1 MNRSL
6 APNAIVLVILLVLLL
21 LSSLGLVASTH
32 QVRDGYA
39 RLQSL
44 ELQRWQLQEQYTRLL
59 LEMKT
64 WAAPHRVGQIAS
76 DTLSKYLMCCSI
88 FTKCYP
94 SVRSTNLN
102 IFSRVSD

>member
-1 MNRSL
+1 MNPLL
-6 APNAIVLVILLVLLL
+6 APNVIVLVILLVLLL

-32 QVRDGYA
+32 QVRDDYA

-59 LEMKT
+59 LEMNT

-76 DTLSKYLMCCSI
+76 DTLSMNAPDL
-88 FTKCYP
+88 
-94 SVRSTNLN
+94 SVSH
-102 IFSRVSD
+102 SVKEP

>member
-1 MNRSL
+1 MNPLL

-44 ELQRWQLQEQYTRLL
+44 ELQRWQLQEQ
-59 LEMKT
+59 
-64 WAAPHRVGQIAS
+64 
-76 DTLSKYLMCCSI
+76 
-88 FTKCYP
+88 
-94 SVRSTNLN
+94 
-102 IFSRVSD
+102 

>member
-6 APNAIVLVILLVLLL
+6 APNAIVLVMLMVLLL
-21 LSSLGLVASTH
+21 ASSLGLVASTH
-32 QVRDGYA
+32 QVRDDYA

-59 LEMKT
+59 LEMNT

-76 DTLSKYLMCCSI
+76 DTLSMTAPDLSLSH
-88 FTKCYP
+88 
-94 SVRSTNLN
+94 SVKEP
-102 IFSRVSD
+102 

>member
-1 MNRSL
+1 MIPVR
-6 APNAIVLVILLVLLL
+6 APKAIGLVILRVLLL
-21 LSSLGLVASTH
+21 LSCIGFVASTR

-59 LEMKT
+59 LEMNT

-76 DTLSKYLMCCSI
+76 DTLSMNAPDL
-88 FTKCYP
+88 
-94 SVRSTNLN
+94 SVSH
-102 IFSRVSD
+102 SVKEP

>member
-1 MNRSL
+1 MNSLL
-6 APNAIVLVILLVLLL
+6 APNAIVLVILVMLLL

-32 QVRDGYA
+32 QVRDDYA

-59 LEMKT
+59 LEMNT

-76 DTLSKYLMCCSI
+76 DTLSMSAPDL
-88 FTKCYP
+88 
-94 SVRSTNLN
+94 SVSH
-102 IFSRVSD
+102 SVKEP